1 LSPKEKGSE
10 YVEIDVPSTSKAEK
24 KADKLN
30 PYPKMDKKNIFEE
43 PVVIREALT
52 LLYTEF
58 VREGEGDNLRDVF
71 GKL

>member
-1 LSPKEKGSE
+1 
-10 YVEIDVPSTSKAEK
+10 
-24 KADKLN
+24 
-30 PYPKMDKKNIFEE
+30 MDKKNIFEE

-58 VREGEGDNLRDVF
+58 AREGEGDNLRDVF